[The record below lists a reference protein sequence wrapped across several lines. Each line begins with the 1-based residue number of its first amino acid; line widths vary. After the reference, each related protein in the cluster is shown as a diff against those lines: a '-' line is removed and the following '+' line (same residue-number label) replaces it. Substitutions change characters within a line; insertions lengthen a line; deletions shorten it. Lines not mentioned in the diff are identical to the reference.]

1 MKSFLYLPL
10 CLSSFSYLLNSKLR
24 INSFHH
30 ILKWDVVWVY
40 CNVSY
45 WNIFFLDPRN
55 KAHKFLSLISF
66 RFFFE
71 AFFFGNIALLFLLY
85 KKFRTQKLIV
95 YKLFLKIV
103 NPSGINH
110 LNFCFDWFVKWKP
123 YKHIR
128 KYICCAISYKF
139 FWFIFKSL

>member
-1 MKSFLYLPL
+1 MSSSVFIIIFRSFKFKNENKLVPSYFKVRRCVSLL
-10 CLSSFSYLLNSKLR
+10 QRFVLKYLLS
-24 INSFHH
+24 
-30 ILKWDVVWVY
+30 
-40 CNVSY
+40 
-45 WNIFFLDPRN
+45 DPRN
-55 KAHKFLSLISF
+55 KAHKFSCLISF

-71 AFFFGNIALLFLLY
+71 AFFSRNIALLLLLY
-85 KKFRTQKLIV
+85 KTFWTQKLIV

-110 LNFCFDWFVKWKP
+110 LHFCFDWFVKWKP